1 MYVQKWES
9 LKVDLRLL
17 NLRLLDLQG
26 SNHFGYGSS
35 QKNYQ
40 DFLNETIETDF
51 NFEETSEETVLGLL
65 NKFKNKNTKG
75 HDQISNKL
83 LKCVKNEIAKPL
95 TFIINQTL
103 RTGCYPDKL
112 KIARLRPLYKKG
124 DKQGI

>member
-1 MYVQKWES
+1 MLWQQSEELS
-9 LKVDLRLL
+9 
-17 NLRLLDLQG
+17 
-26 SNHFGYGSS
+26 
-35 QKNYQ
+35 

-65 NKFKNKNTKG
+65 KKNTKG

-112 KIARLRPLYKKG
+112 KIARVRPLYKKG
-124 DKQGI
+124 DKQGIVNYRPISICLLFQKKLKKLYTHSY

>member
-1 MYVQKWES
+1 MAVVRRIIKIFY
-9 LKVDLRLL
+9 
-17 NLRLLDLQG
+17 
-26 SNHFGYGSS
+26 
-35 QKNYQ
+35 
-40 DFLNETIETDF
+40 ETIETDF

-65 NKFKNKNTKG
+65 NTLKNKNTKG

-103 RTGCYPDKL
+103 RTGCYPDKF

-124 DKQGI
+124 EKQGIENYRPISILPSVSKNYTCTVSKLF